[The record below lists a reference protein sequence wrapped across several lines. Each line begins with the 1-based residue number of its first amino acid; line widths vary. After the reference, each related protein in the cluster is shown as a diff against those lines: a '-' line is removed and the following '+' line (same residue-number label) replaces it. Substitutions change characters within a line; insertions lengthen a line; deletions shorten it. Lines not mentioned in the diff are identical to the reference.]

1 MDHEDEN
8 ERMQDHFWTMLGD
21 YDPKGRYLS
30 SEIVDQKIFDVGDP
44 HLLKE
49 NSGFS

>member
-1 MDHEDEN
+1 
-8 ERMQDHFWTMLGD
+8 MLGD

-30 SEIVDQKIFDVGDP
+30 SEIVDQKIFDARDP

-49 NSGFS
+49 NSSFYQPRSSVILPSN